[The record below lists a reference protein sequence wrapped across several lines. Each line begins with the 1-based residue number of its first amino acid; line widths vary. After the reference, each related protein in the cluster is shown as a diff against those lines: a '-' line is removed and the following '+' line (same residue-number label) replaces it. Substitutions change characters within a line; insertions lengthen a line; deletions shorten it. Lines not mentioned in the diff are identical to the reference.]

1 MNRPLPNLSIKRVLS
16 ISLAA
21 GLAGVG
27 AMWAT
32 SLLCEYLRARGVE
45 IPTLVFSLMLIASF
59 LAAINLVGRNLFR
72 DLRIAAELK
81 ASRKS

>member
-1 MNRPLPNLSIKRVLS
+1 MSQPLPNLSIKRVLS
-16 ISLAA
+16 ISIAA

-32 SLLCEYLRARGVE
+32 SLLCEYLRERGTD
-45 IPTLVFSLMLIASF
+45 IPRPVLTFLLITSF
-59 LAAINLVGRNLFR
+59 IAAINLVGRNLFR